1 MVATMKNIMG
11 TTMQTYSLSIISAL
25 YADLFMPSIE
35 SIKSNP
41 TLTQSWNYSYKL
53 AGEVCKRAGISETGV
68 VRLIVAFL
76 LFAILFPISM
86 AQITSATTTSW
97 NPAVAT
103 VFSVLTPILVAL
115 AAALG
120 FFAVVESRGG
130 L

>member
-1 MVATMKNIMG
+1 MSNTMG
-11 TTMQTYSLSIISAL
+11 TNYINSAISTILFYTMLSS
-25 YADLFMPSIE
+25 MIE

-41 TLTQSWNYSYKL
+41 TLSQSWNYSYQL
-53 AGEVCKRAGISETGV
+53 AGQVCKRAGISETGI

-76 LFAILFPISM
+76 LFAILFPIAM
-86 AQITSATTTSW
+86 AQITSATTTAW

-103 VFSVLTPILVAL
+103 VFSVLTPILVVL

-130 L
+130 I

>member
-1 MVATMKNIMG
+1 
-11 TTMQTYSLSIISAL
+11 
-25 YADLFMPSIE
+25 MPYIE
-35 SIKSNP
+35 AIRSNP
-41 TLTQSWNYSYKL
+41 TLNQSWNYSYAL

-76 LFAILFPISM
+76 LFGILFPISM
-86 AQITSATTTSW
+86 AQITSATTTAW

>member
-1 MVATMKNIMG
+1 MKNIMG
-11 TTMQTYSLSIISAL
+11 TAIQTISLTILATL
-25 YADLFMPSIE
+25 YFDLFE
-35 SIKSNP
+35 P
-41 TLTQSWNYSYKL
+41 TINQIRASPQLNQMWNYSYQL
-53 AGEVCKRAGISETGV
+53 AGEVCKRAGISETGI

-76 LFAILFPISM
+76 LFAILFPIAM
-86 AQITSATTTSW
+86 AQITSATTTAW

>member
-1 MVATMKNIMG
+1 MSKVMG
-11 TTMQTYSLSIISAL
+11 TTNINSIVTAI
-25 YADLFMPSIE
+25 LFYTMVLPIVE
-35 SIKSNP
+35 SIKANP
-41 TLTQSWNYSYKL
+41 TMISMWNHAWNLS
-53 AGEVCKRAGISETGV
+53 GQVMQRAGLSETGI

-76 LFAILFPISM
+76 LFAILFPIAM

-130 L
+130 I

>member
-1 MVATMKNIMG
+1 MIAPLV
-11 TTMQTYSLSIISAL
+11 QY
-25 YADLFMPSIE
+25 
-35 SIKSNP
+35 IKSSP
-41 TLTQSWNYSYKL
+41 TLNQSWNYAYNQ
-53 AGEVCKRAGISETGV
+53 AGIICRRAGISETGI

-76 LFAILFPISM
+76 LFAILFPIAM
-86 AQITSATTTSW
+86 AQITSATTTAW

-130 L
+130 I